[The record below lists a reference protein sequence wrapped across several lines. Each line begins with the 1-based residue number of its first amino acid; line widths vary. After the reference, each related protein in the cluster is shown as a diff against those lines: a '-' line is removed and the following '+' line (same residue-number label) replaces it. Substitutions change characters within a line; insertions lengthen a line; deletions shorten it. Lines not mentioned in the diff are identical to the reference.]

1 MLMSVADLTNAET
14 IYPELAGARVLITG
28 LGPTCG
34 VDLARSFADH
44 GCRLILQIPEPCPE
58 TDALLQI
65 LSETALEVRAH
76 HDQIDASESATR
88 FTQAAAKAYGGLE
101 AVVNFIRISRYD
113 LNSAVTLEEIESLFI
128 DRMQAAA
135 RTTSIAANRMGLTW
149 SNGSILNVLRLPPAG
164 TPAEA
169 AIAGIARTALA
180 ALIKAEAGKWA
191 DQGVRVNGIAP
202 RTALPGN
209 SSPTDDY
216 IRNEPEIAAVAMY
229 LASQNGEKISGH
241 ILDCEAEVIA

>member
-1 MLMSVADLTNAET
+1 MLMSVADLTSAET

-28 LGPTCG
+28 VGPTCG

-58 TDALLQI
+58 TDAVLQI

-76 HDQIDASESATR
+76 HDPIATGEAATR
-88 FTQAAAKAYGGLE
+88 FTQAAAQTFGGLE
-101 AVVNFIRISRYD
+101 AVVNFITISRYD
-113 LNSAVTLEEIESLFI
+113 LNAAETLEDIENLFT
-128 DRMQAAA
+128 DRMQAASRA
-135 RTTSIAANRMGLTW
+135 TSIAANRMGLTW
-149 SNGSILNVLRLPPAG
+149 SNGSILNVLRLPPPG
-164 TPAEA
+164 TPSEA

-180 ALIKAEAGKWA
+180 AMTKAEAGRWA

-202 RTALPGN
+202 RAMLLG
-209 SSPTDDY
+209 SPDPNDDC

-229 LASQNGEKISGH
+229 LASEQGEKISGH
-241 ILDCEAEVIA
+241 VLDSEAPAKV